1 MLTESSSP
9 QTSVPPRAVSWLGYG
24 GLMPFLGLALA
35 SGLEVGPAWIAQAL
49 LAYGAV
55 ILSFVGA
62 LHWAFAMTLTDLP
75 EDRRTWMYIW
85 STLPALAAWPAL
97 LLEPRVG
104 SVMLV
109 AVFALHYLQ
118 DRRLV
123 TLVALPV
130 WYLPL
135 RLRLS
140 TAATL
145 CLLAPGLKVAIT
157 GG

>member
-1 MLTESSSP
+1 MPTESSSP
-9 QTSVPPRAVSWLGYG
+9 LTSAPPRVVSLLGYG
-24 GLMPFLGLALA
+24 GLLPFIGLSLA
-35 SGLEVGPAWIAQAL
+35 SVLEVGPAWIAQAL

-62 LHWAFAMTLTDLP
+62 LHWAFAMTLIELP
-75 EDRRTWMYIW
+75 EARRTWMYAW